1 MQVDYGYSSHRRVVR
16 SISGMTVKG
25 HVPFVRVGPTPIL
38 ENRVNGVLRT
48 VTVLDSISPRAK
60 AVARL
65 DAWTARY

>member
-1 MQVDYGYSSHRRVVR
+1 
-16 SISGMTVKG
+16 MTVKG